1 MWKTCL
7 HCGSVQIAELGVGG
21 WRQRALRVSLACL
34 DKYWEDRATTSCSRR
49 KKSQLHHIEKR
60 THHTSALHSLSSR
73 AGAGAGA
80 GPHTNGLLTLL
91 SAIPFRACSCIN
103 LLFCLVRRFL
113 TMTMMKMIEM
123 TPATAAKMMS
133 GYFAPPSWVGRMRR
147 WSWISDAGD
156 GEFGDRDGEFSA
168 SVGGGCGGIM
178 QFVCR

>member
-1 MWKTCL
+1 
-7 HCGSVQIAELGVGG
+7 
-21 WRQRALRVSLACL
+21 
-34 DKYWEDRATTSCSRR
+34 
-49 KKSQLHHIEKR
+49 
-60 THHTSALHSLSSR
+60 
-73 AGAGAGA
+73 
-80 GPHTNGLLTLL
+80 
-91 SAIPFRACSCIN
+91 
-103 LLFCLVRRFL
+103 
-113 TMTMMKMIEM
+113 MTMMKMIEM